1 MAGYVGGLCPHL
13 LVGQPEAQVCFVTVV
28 AAIEGGLGGGASR
41 VSMNFRPTTPEEGE
55 QVPPVP
61 VCRAQIP
68 SAEAQSVPVCR
79 ARIPSAEALLL
90 SSRNLERA
98 ARHGAHD
105 ITVEANLG
113 YK

>member
-1 MAGYVGGLCPHL
+1 
-13 LVGQPEAQVCFVTVV
+13 
-28 AAIEGGLGGGASR
+28 
-41 VSMNFRPTTPEEGE
+41 MNFRPTTPEEGE

-61 VCRAQIP
+61 VCRARIP
-68 SAEAQSVPVCR
+68 SAEAQPVPVCRARIPSAEVQPVPVCR